1 MAGTFKFELVSP
13 ERILL
18 SDDMTEEAVLPGAEG
33 QFTVLAGHAPVVS
46 TLLPGVIHVKLSTS
60 SKGIYINGGFVEVN
74 PESVTVLAEHAFIV
88 DEADPR
94 QLEDALAKAEKALEE
109 TKDDDALR
117 HLTTAIDQL
126 KGLQRK
132 KAA

>member
-18 SDDMTEEAVLPGAEG
+18 SDLAEEAVLPGAEG

-46 TLLPGVIHVKLSTS
+46 TLLPGVIHVKLTVST
-60 SKGIYINGGFVEVN
+60 KGIYINGGFVEVN
-74 PESVTVLAEHAFIV
+74 PEAVTVLAEHAFIV

-94 QLEDALAKAEKALEE
+94 QLEDALAKAEKALVE
-109 TKDDDALR
+109 TKDDEALR
-117 HLTTAIDQL
+117 HLSCAIDQL

-132 KAA
+132 RAA

>member
-18 SDDMTEEAVLPGAEG
+18 SDVAEEAVLPGAEG

-46 TLLPGVIHVKLSTS
+46 TLLPGVIVVKLTAST
-60 SKGIYINGGFVEVN
+60 KGIYIDGGFVEVN

-88 DEADPR
+88 DEADQR
-94 QLEDALAKAEKALEE
+94 QLEDALSKAETALEAAE
-109 TKDDDALR
+109 DDDALR
-117 HLTTAIDQL
+117 HLTFAIDQL

>member
-1 MAGTFKFELVSP
+1 MSGTFKFELVSP

-18 SDDMTEEAVLPGAEG
+18 SDVAEEAVLPGAEG

-46 TLLPGVIHVKLSTS
+46 TLLPGVIVVKLAVAT
-60 SKGIYINGGFVEVN
+60 KGIYIDGGFVEVN
-74 PESVTVLAEHAFIV
+74 PESATVLAEHAFIV
-88 DEADPR
+88 DEADQR
-94 QLEDALAKAEKALEE
+94 QLEDALNKAESALAEA
-109 TKDDDALR
+109 KDDDALR
-117 HLTTAIDQL
+117 HLTCAIDQL

>member
-18 SDDMTEEAVLPGAEG
+18 SDDAEEAVLPGTEG

-46 TLLPGVIHVKLSTS
+46 TLLPGVIVVKLTAST
-60 SKGIYINGGFVEVN
+60 KGIYINGGFVEVN
-74 PESVTVLAEHAFIV
+74 PESVTVLAEHAFIA
-88 DEADPR
+88 DEADQR
-94 QLEDALAKAEKALEE
+94 QLEDALSKAEAALESE
-109 TKDDDALR
+109 KDDEALR
-117 HLTTAIDQL
+117 HLSSAIDHL

-132 KAA
+132 KVA

>member
-1 MAGTFKFELVSP
+1 MAGNFKFELVSP

-18 SDDMTEEAVLPGAEG
+18 SEPAEQVVLPGAEG

-46 TLLPGVIHVKLSTS
+46 TLLPGVIHVTLLTS
-60 SKGIYINGGFVEVN
+60 KKGIYINGGFVEVN
-74 PESVTVLAEHAFIV
+74 PEQVTVLAEHAFIV

-94 QLEDALAKAEKALEE
+94 MLESALHKAEEAIKEA
-109 TKDDDALR
+109 KDDEALR
-117 HLTTAIDQL
+117 HLTTAIEQL
-126 KGLQRK
+126 KGLQRG

>member
-18 SDDMTEEAVLPGAEG
+18 FDDMAEEAVLPGAEG

-109 TKDDDALR
+109 TREDEALR

>member
-18 SDDMTEEAVLPGAEG
+18 SDVAEEAILPGAEG
-33 QFTVLAGHAPVVS
+33 QFTVMAGHAPVVS
-46 TLLPGVIHVKLSTS
+46 TLLPGVITARLSAST
-60 SKGIYINGGFVEVN
+60 KGIYIDGGFVEVN
-74 PESVTVLAEHAFIV
+74 PESVTVLAEQAFIV
-88 DEADPR
+88 EEADNR
-94 QLEDALAKAEKALEE
+94 QLEEALRKAEASLADA
-109 TKDDDALR
+109 KDDDALR
-117 HLTTAIDQL
+117 HLNCAIEQL

>member
-1 MAGTFKFELVSP
+1 MSGTFKFELVSP

-18 SDDMTEEAVLPGAEG
+18 SDVAEEAVLPGAEG

-46 TLLPGVIHVKLSTS
+46 TLLPGVIVVKLAVAT
-60 SKGIYINGGFVEVN
+60 KGIFINGGFVEVN

-88 DEADPR
+88 DEADQR
-94 QLEDALAKAEKALEE
+94 QLEDALRKAETALADA
-109 TKDDDALR
+109 KDDEALR
-117 HLTTAIDQL
+117 HLTCAIDQL

>member
-18 SDDMTEEAVLPGAEG
+18 SDEAEEAILPGAEG
-33 QFTVLAGHAPVVS
+33 QFTVLVGHAPVVS
-46 TLLPGVIHVKLSTS
+46 TLLPGVIHVKLATAST
-60 SKGIYINGGFVEVN
+60 KGIYIDGGFVEVN
-74 PESVTVLAEHAFIV
+74 PQSVTVLAEHAFIV
-88 DEADPR
+88 DEADQR
-94 QLEDALAKAEKALEE
+94 QLEDALGKAETALGEA
-109 TKDDDALR
+109 KDDEALR
-117 HLTTAIDQL
+117 HLTCAIDQL

>member
-46 TLLPGVIHVKLSTS
+46 TLLPGVIHVKLST
-60 SKGIYINGGFVEVN
+60 
-74 PESVTVLAEHAFIV
+74 
-88 DEADPR
+88 
-94 QLEDALAKAEKALEE
+94 
-109 TKDDDALR
+109 
-117 HLTTAIDQL
+117 
-126 KGLQRK
+126 
-132 KAA
+132 

>member
-18 SDDMTEEAVLPGAEG
+18 SDEAEEAILPGAEG
-33 QFTVLAGHAPVVS
+33 QFTVFAGHAPVVS
-46 TLLPGVIHVKLSTS
+46 TLLPGVIHVKLTTAST
-60 SKGIYINGGFVEVN
+60 KGIYIDGGFVEVN

-94 QLEDALAKAEKALEE
+94 MLEAELEKAETAL
-109 TKDDDALR
+109 KSADDDEALR
-117 HLTTAIDQL
+117 HLTSAIEHL
-126 KGLQRK
+126 KGLQRG

>member
-109 TKDDDALR
+109 TREDEALR

>member
-18 SDDMTEEAVLPGAEG
+18 SDVAEEAILPGAEG
-33 QFTVLAGHAPVVS
+33 QFTVMAGHAPVVS
-46 TLLPGVIHVKLSTS
+46 TLLPGVITARLSAST
-60 SKGIYINGGFVEVN
+60 KGIYIDGGFVEVN

-88 DEADPR
+88 EEADNR
-94 QLEDALAKAEKALEE
+94 QLEEALRKAEASLADA
-109 TKDDDALR
+109 KDDDALR
-117 HLTTAIDQL
+117 HLNCAIEQL